1 MSLSLAERIAQNSC
15 HSVKDPINTAQ
26 SRTNALKEAAQ
37 WGLDQ
42 LSRGTHGGGF
52 LLVQTPPA
60 DDVNAAAG
68 VCGKVAVICAH
79 STPAMGFAFMSSSDV
94 EPTAMVQRQNASN
107 SGCHIGDGICSGGTI
122 SHHEIEC
129 KLWCME

>member
-1 MSLSLAERIAQNSC
+1 M
-15 HSVKDPINTAQ
+15 
-26 SRTNALKEAAQ
+26 NALKNAAQ

-60 DDVNAAAG
+60 GDVNAAAG
-68 VCGKVAVICAH
+68 VCGKVALICAH

-94 EPTAMVQRQNASN
+94 EPTATVQRQNACNNGNHDS
-107 SGCHIGDGICSGGTI
+107 SGSSCGAI
-122 SHHEIEC
+122 SYHEIEC
-129 KLWCME
+129 KLWCTEHGAE